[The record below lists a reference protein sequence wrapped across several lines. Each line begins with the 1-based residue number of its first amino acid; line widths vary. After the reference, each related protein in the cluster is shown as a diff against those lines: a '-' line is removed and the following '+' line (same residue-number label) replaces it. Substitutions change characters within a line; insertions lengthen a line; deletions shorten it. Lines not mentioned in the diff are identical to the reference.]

1 MTRTLTTARF
11 ASATCLTPK
20 GAAGA
25 ADRLVRARTACMTP
39 PRSEAL
45 AQPQATG
52 FSTDD
57 ACSERR
63 ARPRQVI
70 VA

>member
-45 AQPQATG
+45 
-52 FSTDD
+52 DD
-57 ACSERR
+57 ACYEGQ